1 MVSTPAFLP
10 GEFHGQGSLV
20 GYGPWDHKELDT
32 TEHTAQRSINRQMDT
47 EDVIYIYIYTHTQWN
62 ITQLLKK
69 KDEIMPF
76 GATRIDLETTAK

>member
-1 MVSTPAFLP
+1 M
-10 GEFHGQGSLV
+10 

-47 EDVIYIYIYTHTQWN
+47 EDVIYIYTHAHN
-62 ITQLLKK
+62 GILLSCKK
-69 KDEIMPF
+69 KNDEIMPF